1 MKGISKNPSGV
12 LTNND
17 FALQKTAD
25 GSSTIVSNK
34 FGASYHS
41 THGALTE
48 TLHVFVKNG
57 LAHFVESS
65 SQKSVRIFEMGFG
78 TGLNAIA
85 SANYAIENDV
95 DIEYVACEIYPLP
108 QESLDT
114 ITEELDQRFGRDI
127 SALFEMMHTV
137 PSGGIH
143 QICTNFSL
151 EKFYMDFFEIQT
163 SDKFDLVYY
172 DAFGPGIQAE
182 LWSIQAMQKA
192 ARLLKKGGFLVTYCA
207 QGAFRRHLRTLEF
220 EIEKLAGPPGKREM
234 TRAMKVTE

>member
-1 MKGISKNPSGV
+1 MKDISKNPSGV
-12 LTNND
+12 LTKND
-17 FALQKTAD
+17 FSLQKTAD

-57 LAHFVESS
+57 LSHFVEST

-85 SANYAIENDV
+85 SAIYAIENDV
-95 DIEYVACEIYPLP
+95 AIKYVASEIYPLP
-108 QESLDT
+108 LESLGQ
-114 ITEELDQRFGRDI
+114 ITEELDHRFGRDI
-127 SALFEMMHTV
+127 SALFESLHTI
-137 PSGGIH
+137 PSGGLH
-143 QICTNFSL
+143 QICPNFSL
-151 EKFYMDFFEIQT
+151 EKIYLDFFEVQIC
-163 SDKFDLVYY
+163 DEFEIVYY

-192 ARLLKKGGFLVTYCA
+192 AKLLKKGGFLVTYCA

-234 TRAMKVTE
+234 TRARKVTE